1 MQCDERYDRVQIV
14 ITLGEKMAYI
24 LEQIGLTKME
34 AEVYKL
40 LLSFGESPVVDI
52 LKETGSHPQII
63 YRAIDGL
70 VAKGLVLITIK
81 RHRKYV
87 RAEDP
92 KIIEQIE
99 EKKLEKVR
107 GLIPDLLALQKNSKD
122 AIVRIHKGNEAVR
135 SAREKPIKELENEKT
150 FYVIGASGDR
160 FYEIM
165 GERLVEMERARVK
178 KKIQRKM
185 ISFENQRA
193 GFKKYLQFPE
203 FSEIRYLPENFSVP
217 SSTLIYD
224 KTTIIFIWSKIPLVI
239 EIESQEVAE
248 SYLSYFTTLCKIA
261 KK

>member
-1 MQCDERYDRVQIV
+1 MS
-14 ITLGEKMAYI
+14 KI
-24 LEQIGLTKME
+24 LEQIGLTKKE
-34 AEVYKL
+34 IEVYKL
-40 LLSFGESPVVDI
+40 LLRFGESPVADI

-70 VAKGLVLITIK
+70 VAKGLALITIR
-81 RHRKYV
+81 RHRRYV

-107 GLIPDLLALQKNSKD
+107 EIIPDLLALQKNSKD

-135 SAREKPIKELENEKT
+135 SAREKPIKELEDKKT
-150 FYVIGASGDR
+150 FYIIGASGDR

-165 GERLVEMERARVK
+165 GERFVELERARVK

-185 ISFENQRA
+185 ISFKNQRA
-193 GFKKYLQFPE
+193 GFKKYIKFPQL
-203 FSEIRYLPENFSVP
+203 SEIRYLPENYPVP

-224 KTTIIFIWSKIPLVI
+224 KTTIIFIWTKVPIVI
-239 EIESQEVAE
+239 EIESEEVTN
-248 SYLSYFTTLCKIA
+248 SYQSYFQTLWEIGRP
-261 KK
+261 

>member
-1 MQCDERYDRVQIV
+1 MTNQ
-14 ITLGEKMAYI
+14 I
-24 LEQIGLTKME
+24 LEQIGLTKKE

-40 LLSFGESPVVDI
+40 LLLFGESPVADI
-52 LKETGSHPQII
+52 LKETGNHPQVV

-70 VAKGLVLITIK
+70 VAKELVLITVR

-92 KIIEQIE
+92 KIIEQME

-107 GLIPDLLALQKNSKD
+107 GLIPDLLALQKNSRD
-122 AIVRIHKGNEAVR
+122 AIVRVHKGNEAVR
-135 SAREKPIKELENEKT
+135 AAREKPTKELKESET

-165 GERLVEMERARVK
+165 GERFVEMERARVK

-185 ISFENQRA
+185 ISFENQREKFA
-193 GFKKYLQFPE
+193 EHIESLKKFTELRFL
-203 FSEIRYLPENFSVP
+203 SEHFSVP

-239 EIESQEVAE
+239 EIESDEVAE
-248 SYLSYFTTLCKIA
+248 SYKNYFQTLWKTA
-261 KK
+261 RK